1 MQSITAL
8 RMYLEWHGMFTQ
20 KVKSIHTL
28 LYLQGQVHHRK
39 YSLNQLILLQL
50 YERSINRYKCN
61 KQIKTCMITSKQLL
75 KCLFSEFGS

>member
-50 YERSINRYKCN
+50 YERSINR
-61 KQIKTCMITSKQLL
+61 
-75 KCLFSEFGS
+75 